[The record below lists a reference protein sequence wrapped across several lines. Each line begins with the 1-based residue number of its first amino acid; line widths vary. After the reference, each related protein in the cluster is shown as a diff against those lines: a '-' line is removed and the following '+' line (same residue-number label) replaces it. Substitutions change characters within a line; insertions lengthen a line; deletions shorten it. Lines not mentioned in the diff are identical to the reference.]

1 MKRPSNLSARRAQG
15 LLSAVGAVG
24 LLLGIFL
31 GRAGAQQDPVRF
43 SAAVA
48 PAEARRGE
56 VVTVKVTAEIEEPW
70 HLYSLVPVEEG
81 PQPTKLRLAE
91 GVPLE
96 LQGGWREPT
105 PITKF
110 DAGFQ
115 KEVQYHEKRVT
126 FEGYFKVRADAPLG
140 AVAVSGTVEYMVC
153 SDEGTCLFPEPAQFE
168 APLTLVAGEP
178 RAAFLRGPGTPAAS
192 EAGDGR
198 EAAQTATAGGASAGS
213 DAGSTAG
220 ILHRG
225 LWQFLLFAAV
235 AGWVTLLTP
244 CVFPLIPITVSYFTK
259 QAGESSAQ
267 MVKLALLYAA
277 GIALMYSSLGLILA
291 ATMGATG
298 AQQFASNLYVNLVIA
313 ALFILFAFSL
323 FGLFELQLPASWLTF
338 FDRKSQGGGTL
349 GVLLMGLTFTLAA
362 FSCTVPFVGL
372 LLAAAA
378 QGQWF
383 RPIVGMLTYSA
394 ALSSPFLLLA
404 LFPQWMA
411 RLPQSGGWLNTTQVT
426 MGFIELAAAFK
437 FLSGADL
444 VLHGSDPWLTRP
456 TMLAI
461 WTVIFA
467 FTGLYLLGKIRL
479 PHDPPLETVGVGRM
493 LFSLSSFA
501 FALIL
506 LRGAFGAPLG
516 TLDAYLPPTEA
527 VISAG
532 EGPAIQAGDEL
543 VWHSDY
549 EAALAEARR
558 ENRPLFVD
566 FTGYTCSNCRWM
578 EANIFPQPEVRR
590 RLKEFV
596 LAKLYIDGG
605 DHAAE
610 NRRLMV
616 ERFGTAELPFYVL
629 LSPAGEKLAQLS
641 YTTDARQFAQFLG
654 RGRSG
659 N

>member
-1 MKRPSNLSARRAQG
+1 
-15 LLSAVGAVG
+15 VG
-24 LLLGIFL
+24 LLLVILL
-31 GRAGAQQDPVRF
+31 GGAKAQGEHVRF
-43 SAAVA
+43 SAAVT
-48 PAEARRGE
+48 PAEARPGE
-56 VVTVKVTAEIEEPW
+56 IVTVQVTAEIEEPW
-70 HLYSLVPVEEG
+70 HLYSLVPVEDG
-81 PQPTKLRLAE
+81 PQPTTLRLAE

-96 LQGGWREPT
+96 PQGEWREPT

-115 KEVQYHEKRVT
+115 KEIQYHEKSVT
-126 FEGYFKVRADAPLG
+126 FEGYFQVRADASPG
-140 AVAVSGTVEYMVC
+140 VVPIKGTVEYMVC
-153 SDEGTCLFPEPAQFE
+153 SAEGACLFPEPAQFE
-168 APLTLVAGEP
+168 TPLTLVAGEP
-178 RAAFLRGPGTPAAS
+178 RAAFLSAPETAAGG

-198 EAAQTATAGGASAGS
+198 ERGQTAAPEATAAPPDLDRA
-213 DAGSTAG
+213 AG

-259 QAGESSAQ
+259 QAGESPAQ
-267 MVKLALLYAA
+267 MIKLALLYAA
-277 GIALMYSSLGLILA
+277 GIALMYSFLGLLLA

-313 ALFILFAFSL
+313 ALFILFALSL
-323 FGLFELQLPASWLTF
+323 FGLFELQLPAGWLTF

-349 GVLLMGLTFTLAA
+349 GVLLLGLTFTLAA

-372 LLAAAA
+372 LLATAA

-404 LFPQWMA
+404 LFPQWMT
-411 RLPQSGGWLNTTQVT
+411 RLPQSGGWLNTTKVT
-426 MGFIELAAAFK
+426 MGFVELAAAFK

-456 TMLAI
+456 TMLAL

-479 PHDPPLETVGVGRM
+479 PHDPPVETVGVGRM

-506 LRGAFGAPLG
+506 LRGVFGAPLG
-516 TLDAYLPPTEA
+516 TLDAYLPPTETVLA
-527 VISAG
+527 AG
-532 EGPAIQAGDEL
+532 QKSTAETGDEL

-549 EAALAEARR
+549 EAALAQARR

-578 EANIFPQPEVRR
+578 EANVFPQPAVRSW
-590 RLKEFV
+590 LKEFV

-610 NRRLMV
+610 NRQLMV
-616 ERFGTAELPFYVL
+616 ERFGTAELPFYVI
-629 LSPAGEKLAQLS
+629 LSPAGEKLAQFS
-641 YTTDARQFAQFLG
+641 YTNDAAQFAQFLE
-654 RGRSG
+654 RGRRG